1 MKELEKYGTTV
12 DGIEWEI
19 DLERKRLTSLKNPKL
34 VRRLNK
40 IEMKRIRELMKK
52 KNGRESKM

>member
-19 DLERKRLTSLKNPKL
+19 ELGRKRLVSVEDPKI
-34 VRRLNK
+34 VRKLSK
-40 IEMKRIRELMKK
+40 IEMKRIRELMKRK
-52 KNGRESKM
+52 G